1 MSDAPVAIVTAASKG
16 IGAACA
22 RRLAG
27 DGFRVA
33 VMSRSEAGQVVA
45 DEIGGIAFQGD
56 LADAKDITR
65 FIETT
70 VEHYGRIDVAALSTG
85 HLPRGPLLDLTD
97 KDWRDGLDMVLLSV
111 LRIARAAVPV
121 MRSCGANGS
130 IVCISGAAAR
140 EVMDDFPVSTV
151 LRSGLTALVRMA
163 ARQWA
168 PDVRVNAVLPGFV
181 DSYEVSPEIVA
192 QIPTGRPATTAEM
205 ASIVAFLCSP
215 EAAYVTGESICADGG
230 MTTAIR

>member
-33 VMSRSEAGQVVA
+33 VMSRSEAGQAIA
-45 DEIGGIAFQGD
+45 DEIGGIAIQGD
-56 LADAKDITR
+56 MTNPDDIAR
-65 FIETT
+65 FVTDT
-70 VEHYGRIDVAALSTG
+70 VDHYGRLDVAALSAG

-97 KDWRDGLDMVLLSV
+97 KDWRDGLDMVLLSFM
-111 LRIARAAVPV
+111 RIARAAVPA
-121 MRSCGANGS
+121 MRACGAKGS

-168 PDVRVNAVLPGFV
+168 PRRPG
-181 DSYEVSPEIVA
+181 ER
-192 QIPTGRPATTAEM
+192 GPARLRG
-205 ASIVAFLCSP
+205 FL
-215 EAAYVTGESICADGG
+215 
-230 MTTAIR
+230 